1 MKGNILTYIEEELK
15 ENSETGFN
23 FNLLLEC
30 DGYLVTI
37 YWSLKS
43 GYVVKAW
50 KNGFLE
56 EELRTWDISNVIVY
70 LNYSYDEVI
79 RA

>member
-23 FNLLLEC
+23 FNLNLEC

-50 KNGFLE
+50 KYGYLE
-56 EELRTWDISNVIVY
+56 EELRTWDISNVIAY